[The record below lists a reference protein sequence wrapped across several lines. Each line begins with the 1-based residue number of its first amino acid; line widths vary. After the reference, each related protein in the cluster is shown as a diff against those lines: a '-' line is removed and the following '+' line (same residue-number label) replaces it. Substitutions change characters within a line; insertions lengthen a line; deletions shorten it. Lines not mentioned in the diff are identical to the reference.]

1 MFYVADRTE
10 MQEIDRLTIE
20 EKGVPGI
27 LLMERAAITVL
38 EEINSRLKSINA
50 DRKLKCLVVV
60 EGGNNGG
67 DGLALARLLY
77 QHGDI
82 VHVCYINGISRV
94 SDSFSYQLEIAKKIG
109 IQVTD
114 HIIDSD
120 YDVVV
125 DGIFGVGL
133 KRDVAGIWRETI
145 ETMNGLVGF
154 KVAIDTPSGVDA
166 STGQIMGCAFRA
178 DMTVTFGLNKR
189 GLIFYPGCE
198 ISGEVVVR
206 DIGFAQA
213 EVDRVH
219 PVAYSYNRD
228 DLCMLPG
235 RSDSSNKGTYG
246 KLAVIAGSRDMSGA
260 MTFAAEAAYRMGTG
274 LVKIY
279 THIDN
284 KEIAGVRIPEAVLMC
299 YSNKDEAEQC
309 ARDAVEWSDAI
320 LIGPGIGKG
329 DAARSMVEY
338 IMCEAVQTVIAD
350 ADALNIISEKPD
362 ILGRHRGT
370 VIVTPH
376 IGEMSRLT
384 GVAIPDI
391 KKNILEVC
399 KDFSMEYNI
408 VSALK
413 DARTCVSDGRDVYI
427 NTSGNNG
434 MSTAGAGDVLAGI
447 IAGLVCT
454 GLGAYEAAKL
464 GVYIHGLA
472 GDMAA
477 EHRGRNAMIARDIVS
492 AISEVIK
499 GAEHD
504 GQQ

>member
-27 LLMERAAITVL
+27 LLMERAAISVL

-77 QHGDI
+77 QQGDI

-178 DMTVTFGLNKR
+178 GMTVTFGLNKR

-260 MTFAAEAAYRMGTG
+260 MAFAAEAAYRMGTG

-362 ILGRHRGT
+362 ILGRHRGP

-399 KDFSMEYNI
+399 KDFSMEYNV

-477 EHRGRNAMIARDIVS
+477 EHRGRNAVIARDIVS